1 MVATSFV
8 RTAAAAF
15 AALLLT
21 TTCLYAAAG
30 PVPVSAVV
38 RIA

>member
-1 MVATSFV
+1 MFATSFI
-8 RTAAAAF
+8 RTAASAF

-21 TTCLYAAAG
+21 TTCLYAAAS
-30 PVPVSAVV
+30 PVSVPAAV